1 MRLWTGEALRQA
13 VGGRVQ
19 GVLPQSISNIAIDS
33 RSLQA
38 GAAFFAVQG
47 ERADGH
53 AYVAAAAKAG
63 AALAVVEEAKLS
75 QLPLLTL
82 PLLVVDNV
90 LTALENLAK
99 AARARL
105 RPGAFVSAITGSVG
119 KTTVKEMLALALAPF
134 GKVHYSPASFN
145 NHFGVPLSLARM
157 PENTDFG
164 IYEIGMN
171 HAGEITPLVNMVRP
185 HLALITRIAAA
196 HMGHFNSLED
206 IAAAKAEI
214 FGGLEPGG
222 TALLNRDDEYYQF
235 LREKLRE
242 SGHYLLQSFGR
253 NSGANYHI
261 MAGSDK
267 QQAEKQEFAVQTPFG
282 REIFHLYV
290 QGAHMRLNAA
300 AVIAAAAELA
310 IRPQYEKQ
318 GSRIVKPFL
327 TKIKT
332 ALADFHAGAGRGAR
346 YYLSLPHKST
356 AMGEF
361 LLIDESYN
369 ANPLSMAAALKML
382 GEAKPAAGG
391 RRIAVLGDMLELGP
405 ETQSEHEALASE
417 LAAAKVELVF
427 LAGDAMRFLQQELH
441 RRRMA
446 IEVYWRQ
453 TAAEL
458 IALVEKSVQ
467 AGDCVM
473 VKSSNSIDTAK
484 LAAALLAAGRQT
496 G

>member
-33 RSLQA
+33 RLCPA

-53 AYVAAAAKAG
+53 AYIAAAAQAG
-63 AALAVVEEAKLS
+63 AALAVVEEAKLGS
-75 QLPLLTL
+75 LPPLAL

-90 LTALENLAK
+90 LTALENLAR

-105 RPGAFVSAITGSVG
+105 QPGAFVSAITGSVG
-119 KTTVKEMLALALAPF
+119 KTTVKEMLARALAPF
-134 GKVHYSPASFN
+134 GRVHLSPASFN

-196 HMGHFNSLED
+196 HMGHFNSLAE

-214 FGGLEPGG
+214 FSGLAPGG
-222 TALLNRDDEYYQF
+222 TALINRDDEYYQF
-235 LREKLRE
+235 LREKLQE
-242 SGHYLLQSFGR
+242 IGSYLLQSFGR
-253 NSGANYHI
+253 NSEANYHI

-282 REIFHLYV
+282 QEIFHLHV
-290 QGAHMRLNAA
+290 QGTHMMLNAT

-318 GSRIVKPFL
+318 GSHIVKPYL
-327 TKIKT
+327 AKIKT

-346 YYLSLPHKST
+346 YYLPLPHKS
-356 AMGEF
+356 AAKGEF

-369 ANPLSMAAALKML
+369 ANPLSMALALKML
-382 GEAKPAAGG
+382 GEAKPEAGG
-391 RRIAVLGDMLELGP
+391 RHIAVLGDMLELGP
-405 ETQSEHEALASE
+405 ETQSAHEALAAR

-427 LAGDAMRFLQQELH
+427 LAGEAMRFLQQKLQQH
-441 RRRMA
+441 HPA
-446 IEVYWRQ
+446 IEVHWRP

-458 IALVEKSVQ
+458 IAPVENALQ

-473 VKSSNSIDTAK
+473 VKSSNSIGTAK
-484 LAAALLAAGRQT
+484 LVAALLAGRQVR
-496 G
+496 